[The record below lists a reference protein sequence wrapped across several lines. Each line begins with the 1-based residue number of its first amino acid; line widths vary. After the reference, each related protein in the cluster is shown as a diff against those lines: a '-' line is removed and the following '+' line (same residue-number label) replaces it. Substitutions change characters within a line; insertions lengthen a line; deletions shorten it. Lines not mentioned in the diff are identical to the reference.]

1 MATPTERRFL
11 EQKLKAQGFTA
22 GLTNWPRRVTYY
34 KPDGEALPN
43 LPADPE
49 HMQKYLS
56 RGFTLKPPVAVA
68 TPAPPVAAL
77 VAGTAETPQPIVQEL
92 VTPRPK
98 HAGGRPRRA
107 RRSPSRER

>member
-49 HMQKYLS
+49 HMQRYMD
-56 RGFTLKPPVAVA
+56 RGFTLKPSAQAAAPEPAVAVQTA
-68 TPAPPVAAL
+68 DTP
-77 VAGTAETPQPIVQEL
+77 ETPKPVVQEL
-92 VTPRPK
+92 AKPK
-98 HAGGRPRRA
+98 PRRKSSKPRMVR
-107 RRSPSRER
+107 RRSP